1 MKLKLIGGLLAGA
14 MFIGL
19 ASSGD
24 SNKVVQE
31 SVASPAA
38 FAATVETKQEDS
50 AITTTDASEGFV
62 EPSPSPTP
70 SPTPTPTPS
79 PTPKPTVK
87 PTPIPT
93 PKPIVI
99 STPKATPT
107 PAPAVT
113 SGGYSCNCSKTCD
126 QMSSCA
132 EAQYQLNTCGCGRRD
147 ADNDGV
153 ACDADC
159 Q

>member
-1 MKLKLIGGLLAGA
+1 MKMKLIGGLLAGA

-24 SNKVVQE
+24 SNKSVQQ
-31 SVASPAA
+31 STTSSPAP
-38 FAATVETKQEDS
+38 FAATVETKQDDN
-50 AITTTDASEGFV
+50 AITLTDTTEGFV
-62 EPSPSPTP
+62 EPSPSPSP
-70 SPTPTPTPS
+70 SLTPTPT

-93 PKPIVI
+93 PKPVVI
-99 STPKATPT
+99 STPKPTPT
-107 PAPAVT
+107 PAPAIT
-113 SGGYSCNCSKTCD
+113 SGGFSCNCSKTCD

-147 ADNDGV
+147 ADNDGI

>member
-24 SNKVVQE
+24 SKKVVQQ

-38 FAATVETKQEDS
+38 FATTVETKQDDS
-50 AITTTDASEGFV
+50 NVTSSDEYV
-62 EPSPSPTP
+62 EPYPSPTP
-70 SPTPTPTPS
+70 SPTSTPTPS

-93 PKPIVI
+93 PKPVVI
-99 STPKATPT
+99 STPKPTPT

-113 SGGYSCNCSKTCD
+113 SGGFSCNCSKTCD